1 MRESEWSDPS
11 LAFDPHPKDE
21 GIFTM
26 TAIDSSPVP
35 PKQQTVI
42 DVSPTREI
50 SCCCTPCVCTRIDG
64 YELNNRAMDPSI
76 TSYTS

>member
-1 MRESEWSDPS
+1 MRVLERSDSS
-11 LAFDPHPKDE
+11 LTFSPHPKDE
-21 GIFTM
+21 GIFFVQTFVP
-26 TAIDSSPVP
+26 SPRP
-35 PKQQTVI
+35 PKLQPVI
-42 DVSPTREI
+42 DVSTTLDA